1 MMKKIMK
8 NKKYLIFIILSI
20 LFLGFMISFYGYR
33 LVHYYLIENPSGSKL
48 NENTSLV
55 DEIINK
61 NKIVNEGN
69 GLYFDDNNYI
79 FKGQV
84 NNNYVYYSGLLWRI
98 VKINKDGSIKLI
110 SEEVLTSLYW
120 DNTDNFE
127 DSTLNNWLNDKI
139 LTKLSHQEY
148 LSNINICVDIL
159 DKVENK
165 ECEKY
170 FNKQKIGFL
179 SVDEYIESKGKQS
192 YLNNGKSYWLS
203 NSDYN
208 GNMWYVNSDGGLSNV
223 NSDSN
228 YGIRAT
234 ILLKDGIVNI
244 SGDGTFDKP
253 FIIENDNY
261 TNLSQVNIGMYL
273 NYSNYKWRV
282 IDKNE
287 TGIKVVLDGYLNDE
301 MVFDYY
307 SNLFNKNNHIG
318 NYLNNNFYNTLENK
332 DYIVPGDYYIGS
344 YLDYNYQNTMNTKG
358 NYNVSLLSVGDMF
371 ANEYNNIFLVNPYDS
386 EEMIYTIDNNYYLYG
401 NSISTSLKIRPV
413 LYLDNSLLIS
423 SGKGYKNDPFEIGK

>member
-48 NENTSLV
+48 KENTSLV

-203 NSDYN
+203 NPDYN

-287 TGIKVVLDGYLNDE
+287 TGIKVVP
-301 MVFDYY
+301 
-307 SNLFNKNNHIG
+307 I
-318 NYLNNNFYNTLENK
+318 
-332 DYIVPGDYYIGS
+332 
-344 YLDYNYQNTMNTKG
+344 
-358 NYNVSLLSVGDMF
+358 
-371 ANEYNNIFLVNPYDS
+371 
-386 EEMIYTIDNNYYLYG
+386 
-401 NSISTSLKIRPV
+401 
-413 LYLDNSLLIS
+413 
-423 SGKGYKNDPFEIGK
+423 